1 MVHAEALS
9 TLPPAAGATAAIVQ
23 FVGELRHAALPDEV
37 LHYARR
43 HLLDTVGVMIA
54 GAGGDVATRAEAV
67 LAAVRPAGRIPV
79 PGRARRADVI
89 DAAFLGGTAA
99 HGIELDDG
107 FRQGSVHPGCVV
119 VPAVLAL
126 GYDRH
131 ADGRAVMEAIVAG
144 YEAVIAIGRACHPDL
159 RQRGFHPTAAVG
171 VFGSAAAAGKLRG
184 LSADALANAL
194 GLAASSAAGLFA
206 FVNGGGDI
214 KRLHAG
220 HAAREGL
227 QAALL
232 AEQGVEGP
240 PDVIEGRDGFMQAFA
255 FGRADK
261 AHSKSTRAGHS
272 PEPGSSARAAL
283 ASEASGQ
290 LGHSKSARAGHSP
303 EPGSSARAIALPPAA
318 AFGITDCYIK
328 PYPCCRHIQ
337 PAVEALIGL
346 VNDEAIASDEV
357 QRIEVATYSIAAEHA
372 ETGWDDF
379 ASAQLSFP
387 YLMGLA
393 LKFRAVKFEHFSEQT
408 RRDPAF
414 GTIARKISVTAPAD
428 VDRLYPQL
436 RPARVTVTTARGS
449 FTRQADEA
457 LGSRIVPLDDAGLT
471 AKFLDLVGPVLGAA
485 RAKELGEHLWSLDAI
500 SDVAPL
506 VESMAK
512 PA

>member
-9 TLPPAAGATAAIVQ
+9 TLHPAAGATAAIVE

-37 LHYARR
+37 RHYARR

-67 LAAVRPAGRIPV
+67 LAAARPAGRIPV
-79 PGRARRADVI
+79 PGRARRADLI
-89 DAAFLGGTAA
+89 EAAFLGGTAA

-131 ADGRAVMEAIVAG
+131 ADGRALMEAIVAG

-184 LSADALANAL
+184 LSADALANAF

-240 PDVIEGRDGFMQAFA
+240 PDVIEARDGFMQAFA

-261 AHSKSTRAGHS
+261 AHSKS
-272 PEPGSSARAAL
+272 
-283 ASEASGQ
+283 
-290 LGHSKSARAGHSP
+290 
-303 EPGSSARAIALPPAA
+303 ARAIALPPAA
-318 AFGITDCYIK
+318 SFGITDCYIK

-357 QRIEVATYSIAAEHA
+357 QRIDVATYRIAAEHA

-414 GTIARKISVTAPAD
+414 AAIARKLSVTAPAD

-485 RAKELGEHLWSLDAI
+485 RAKELGERLWSLDAI
-500 SDVAPL
+500 SDVAAL